1 MATLVNKEQ
10 PAGVYKAEWNASVA
24 SGVYFYRL
32 EALGKDGKAF
42 AETRKLL
49 LLK

>member
-1 MATLVNKEQ
+1 VATLVNKGQ

-32 EALGKDGKAF
+32 EALGKDGQTLI
-42 AETRKLL
+42 ETRRMILVK
-49 LLK
+49 